1 MLRALPLLLGSLAA
15 ALALSTASQTA
26 EHVALRGSNA
36 AGYLPVVLWHGE
48 CRRRRLLPLPP
59 LPPFAHA
66 NQVTPFSTA
75 GMGDSCCADYSIGAV
90 RELIER
96 ELPGVFVHSINTGA
110 GASSVSDILSSYFGS
125 VNDQVRASAHH
136 RDQLGA

>member
-48 CRRRRLLPLPP
+48 CRRRLLPLPP
-59 LPPFAHA
+59 LPPSAHA
-66 NQVTPFSTA
+66 NQGTPFSTA